1 MKPSAGARVG
11 LFFGE
16 TDLTGLLA
24 EAEIVKEEITTED
37 QILVLS
43 TCVTAAS
50 EDRILLFGKLGDV

>member
-1 MKPSAGARVG
+1 MG